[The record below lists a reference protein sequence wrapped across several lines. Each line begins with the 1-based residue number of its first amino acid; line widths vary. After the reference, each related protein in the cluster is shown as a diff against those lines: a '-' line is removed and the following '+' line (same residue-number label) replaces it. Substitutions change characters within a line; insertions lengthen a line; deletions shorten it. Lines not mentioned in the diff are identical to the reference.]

1 MASMRLWSLVGLLA
15 FQLGFLSPAALAAAW
30 DGYGRSM
37 PSTRYERDE
46 GALAKFSPGKALKAF
61 APYQDPPFS
70 EALALPNPLREPRFQ
85 SYQVIVVINKLSHPF
100 WGRAQTLRVYLRGQ
114 GLIRYWLIST
124 GGKGFETPSG
134 YFVPQGFSSRHWSS
148 RYDAPMLWA
157 VFFNSG
163 ISLHSSLDRGALRDM
178 GRAATSHG
186 CVRIEDHRAEELYHL
201 IGHSGYGPVDRLD
214 RNGLQVK
221 KKGQAVKLMAYKTLI
236 VVAPTRQWGTQP
248 SVKKPAKV
256 NVAHKASAA
265 GVASSRPATRTSAK
279 AGSSQAA
286 QTNAKSHRNRT
297 QKARK

>member
-1 MASMRLWSLVGLLA
+1 MVCVRLWTLGWLLA
-15 FQLGFLSPAALAAAW
+15 FLLGLLSQAALAAAW
-30 DGYGRSM
+30 DGYGRST

-46 GALAKFSPGKALKAF
+46 GSRAEFSPGKALKAF
-61 APYQDPPFS
+61 APYQDPPFA

-85 SYQVIVVINKLSHPF
+85 SYQAIVVVNKLSHPF
-100 WGRAQTLRVYLRGQ
+100 WGRAQTLRVYLRGH
-114 GLIRYWLIST
+114 GLMRYWLIST

-178 GRAATSHG
+178 GHAATSHG

-201 IGHSGYGPVDRLD
+201 IGHSGYGLVDRLD

-221 KKGQAVKLMAYKTLI
+221 MKGRPAKLMAYKTLI
-236 VVAPTRQWGTQP
+236 VVAPTRQWATQP
-248 SVKKPAKV
+248 SVKQPARAS
-256 NVAHKASAA
+256 VAHKASVA
-265 GVASSRPATRTSAK
+265 GVASSRPGIRTSVK
-279 AGSSQAA
+279 AGTSQMAPA
-286 QTNAKSHRNRT
+286 IAKPPRNRT
-297 QKARK
+297 QKARE